1 MTSLRPTS
9 TNLIDYIAIAAE
21 VTGLDVKR
29 SPTRSA
35 RPSHKSVRGPPLS
48 AARPSG
54 AKNAAASRPARERD
68 CDGWPVTRLPVMP
81 FRLRK
86 ASELQLGPSCHR
98 AASEYDKCVGDEL
111 GIRAFGLY
119 QVELPGGAETV
130 RHDHRGD
137 GAEDAYAVL
146 HGSGVVVVDD
156 REVRVVP
163 GDFIAVTPES
173 TRHVRADTGGLIFI
187 AVCAPTPSE

>member
-1 MTSLRPTS
+1 
-9 TNLIDYIAIAAE
+9 
-21 VTGLDVKR
+21 
-29 SPTRSA
+29 
-35 RPSHKSVRGPPLS
+35 
-48 AARPSG
+48 
-54 AKNAAASRPARERD
+54 
-68 CDGWPVTRLPVMP
+68 MP

-86 ASELQLGPSCHR
+86 ASELQLGPGSHR

-146 HGSGVVVVDD
+146 HG
-156 REVRVVP
+156 
-163 GDFIAVTPES
+163 
-173 TRHVRADTGGLIFI
+173 
-187 AVCAPTPSE
+187 